1 MVYFIPKEEKR
12 AGNSALFYAYLLS
25 HGSARAHR
33 TSVYSYR
40 RALPPPVER

>member
-25 HGSARAHR
+25 HGSTPGAFH
-33 TSVYSYR
+33 SV
-40 RALPPPVER
+40 LIG